1 MLLLAVT
8 KDALCRFICVSRF
21 YFVTAPESLRLLTL
35 VMTLYKTK
43 PVVLGNAGIAPD
55 CFIQTL

>member
-43 PVVLGNAGIAPD
+43 PVVL
-55 CFIQTL
+55 LSVL